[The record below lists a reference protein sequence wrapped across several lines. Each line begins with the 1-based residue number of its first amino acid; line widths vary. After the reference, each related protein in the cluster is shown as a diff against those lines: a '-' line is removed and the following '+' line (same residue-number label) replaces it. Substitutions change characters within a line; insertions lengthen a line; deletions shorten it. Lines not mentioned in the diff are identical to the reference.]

1 MIGAPPPAPGALR
14 TEDCGEC
21 LDRGLA
27 ELKRSLAQLAAAQG
41 GPPAP
46 LPRGA
51 ARLLE
56 ALGRRPAAAGDP
68 DPLVWL
74 AYYRIGHP
82 QAGSESLPFPW
93 GEIPAR
99 LAELA
104 DRPSPAGQVV
114 AWGDPSL
121 YSAAEWEAILALFQ
135 EGGDFVADLDA
146 PDPETVLAL
155 RRAAGQVRA
164 LLQRLPDGLGASLD
178 RLLALTILARPGPLA
193 RRAGS
198 SFGGAT
204 AFFLRG
210 ASVIHAS
217 PGLTFPGLL
226 ERLVHECAH
235 AELFVLAQDGPL
247 CSNPDDE
254 RHPVLIRRDPRPM
267 NGILHSLHVTGR
279 VCETLDAL
287 LADGLPERAD
297 REPLLH
303 DFRQLRTQQEQL
315 GRSSLEATR
324 RFGRLTPLGL
334 AVCETAA
341 RRLAGI
347 PEASR

>member
-1 MIGAPPPAPGALR
+1 VTGAPPPAPGDLR
-14 TEDCGEC
+14 TADCGEC

-27 ELKRSLAQLAAAQG
+27 ELAGSLAQLAAAQG
-41 GPPAP
+41 GPPQS
-46 LPRGA
+46 LRRRA
-51 ARLLE
+51 ALLLQ

-68 DPLVWL
+68 DPVIWL

-82 QAGSESLPFPW
+82 QAGTESFPFLW
-93 GEIPAR
+93 GECPAR

-104 DRPSPAGQVV
+104 GRPSPAGQVV
-114 AWGDPSL
+114 AWGDPNL
-121 YSAAEWEAILALFQ
+121 YSAPEWEAILALLQ

-155 RRAAGQVRA
+155 RRAAAQVRA
-164 LLQRLPDGLGASLD
+164 LLQRLPGGLGTSLD
-178 RLLALTILARPGPLA
+178 RLLALTILARPGPLS

-247 CSNPDDE
+247 CRNPDEE

-287 LADGLPERAD
+287 LADGLPEYAD
-297 REPLLH
+297 RERLLH

-315 GRSSLEATR
+315 GRSSLEATQ

-334 AVCETAA
+334 AVCESAA

-347 PEASR
+347 REASR